1 MPRRHLGRL
10 GTCLAVSTL
19 GAVVLAPPPSGAAS
33 SAPYP
38 SEAITVI
45 VPFQPGGGVDTQAR
59 LLASHIRKYLPSPVP
74 VTVRNQPGAGGKLGF
89 LRLLDAKPDGYTI
102 GLVPSSLAGFLHAT
116 TDLGGRDP
124 RALTYLAQTGYSPYL
139 FVRSARGRFR
149 SVEEMKGQEVRLGGP
164 VGMRFQAALVAR
176 LMGFKLAYITYDGLP
191 EAALAA
197 MRGDLDAFFPVWD
210 SGIKQVAASDGK
222 LVPLFVTAGARL
234 PQSPDVPTASEFGL
248 HLGAEEAA
256 VLASGNWLAAPPGL
270 PDDVAAVL
278 KEAAFRAVRDPE
290 LEAQMQKANYT
301 ARPLLSPEQVTET
314 AALTYA
320 AYLRHR
326 DLFPRP

>member
-1 MPRRHLGRL
+1 MPPRHLGRL
-10 GTCLAVSTL
+10 VTCLAVSTL
-19 GAVVLAPPPSGAAS
+19 GAVVLAPPPGGAAGP
-33 SAPYP
+33 APYP
-38 SEAITVI
+38 SEAITLV
-45 VPFQPGGGVDTQAR
+45 VPFQPGGGVDIQAR
-59 LLASHIRKYLPSPVP
+59 LLAPHIRKHLPSPAP

-89 LRLLDAKPDGYTI
+89 LRVLDAKPDGYTI
-102 GLVPSSLAGFLHAT
+102 GLVPSSVAGLLHVT
-116 TDLGGRDP
+116 NDLGGRDP
-124 RALTYLAQTGYSPYL
+124 RALTYLARTGYTPYL

-149 SVEEMKGQEVRLGGP
+149 SVEDMKGQEVRLGGP

-210 SGIKQVAASDGK
+210 SGIKQVGASEGK
-222 LVPLFVTAGARL
+222 LVPLFVTAAARL
-234 PQSPDVPTASEFGL
+234 PQSPDIPTAWEFGL
-248 HLGAEEAA
+248 RLGAEEAA
-256 VLASGNWLAAPPGL
+256 VLASGNWLVAPPRL

-278 KEAAFRAVRDPE
+278 EAAVFRAVSDPE

-301 ARPLLSPEQVTET
+301 AQPALSPGQVRE
-314 AALTYA
+314 AATLTYA
-320 AYLRHR
+320 AYLRYR